1 MSCPDCQDPAEF
13 KGYRTCDV
21 TTLFGRATYR
31 RAYYH
36 CEHCHHGWF
45 PTDAEFGI
53 ERKQT
58 PAAREV
64 ETLAGMLHPFAE
76 GAEQV
81 LERMSGLRV
90 SASTVQRTTET
101 TGAAVAAQQA
111 IPEGTRRLAKEWDWS
126 RDTAGQRVGYMS
138 LDATSV
144 PQQGLHGE
152 KADGRMP
159 YVGAVF
165 NPQPRKVRTRA
176 ARRIW
181 NVHYVAGL
189 LSLDEVAQRLR
200 WEAQAVGVEQT
211 DVVVCLTDGG
221 NGLEE
226 CLTRS
231 LAGVARQLQFVLD
244 FHHAC
249 EHLTEFGQ
257 LLWPEDSLGRRTRTE
272 AWCHDLKACG
282 GERLL
287 EILQRLDLSVAPQHV
302 REGYRKLTNYI
313 RSNLHRMDYPT
324 YLANGWQIGSGI
336 VESACKTVVCRRL
349 KLSGMRWREPGT
361 NSLCHLRALYLSSD
375 RRWEDHW
382 SHATAP

>member
-1 MSCPDCQDPAEF
+1 VSCPDCHEPAEF

-21 TTLFGRATYR
+21 TTLFGWATYS

-126 RDTAGQRVGYMS
+126 RDTAGRRVGYVS

-181 NVHYVAGL
+181 DVHYVAGL
-189 LSLDEVAQRLR
+189 LSLDEVAPRLR
-200 WEAQAVGVEQT
+200 WEAQAVGIEQT

-231 LAGVARQLQFVLD
+231 LADVARQLQFVLD

-249 EHLTEFGQ
+249 DHLTEFGQ
-257 LLWPEDSLGRRTRTE
+257 LLWPDDSLGRRTRTE
-272 AWCHDLKACG
+272 AWCHDLKAFG

-287 EILQRLDLSVAPQHV
+287 EILQRLDLSVAAQHV

-382 SHATAP
+382 SRATAP

>member
-1 MSCPDCQDPAEF
+1 MSCPECQEPARF
-13 KGYRTCDV
+13 KGYRTCDLV
-21 TTLFGRATYR
+21 TLFGRARYS

-36 CEHCHHGWF
+36 CDHCHHGWF

-53 ERKQT
+53 EGKQT
-58 PAAREV
+58 LAAREV

-81 LERMSGLRV
+81 LERMSGLCV
-90 SASTVQRTTET
+90 SASTVQRTTEN
-101 TGAAVAAQQA
+101 TGAAVAAQEA
-111 IPEGTRRLAKEWDWS
+111 TPEGASRPGKQWEWS
-126 RDTAGQRVGYMS
+126 RDTAGRRVGYMS

-152 KADGRMP
+152 KAEGRMP
-159 YVGAVF
+159 YIGAVF
-165 NPQPRKVRTRA
+165 NPAERKVRTRA

-181 NVHYVAGL
+181 DVHYVAGL
-189 LSLDEVAQRLR
+189 MTLDEVGRRLR
-200 WEAQAVGVEQT
+200 WEARAVGADQP
-211 DVVVCLTDGG
+211 DVIVCLTDGG

-226 CLTRS
+226 CLTQS

-257 LLWPEDSLGRRTRTE
+257 LLWPDDSPGRQAQTS
-272 AWCHDLKACG
+272 AWCHDLKTLG

-287 EILQRLDLSVAPQHV
+287 ETLKRLDLSAAPRHV
-302 REGYRKLTNYI
+302 LEGYRKLTNYI
-313 RSNLHRMDYPT
+313 GGNLHRMDYPT

-336 VESACKTVVCRRL
+336 VESACKTIVCRRL

-375 RRWEDHW
+375 RRWEDYW
-382 SHATAP
+382 NRATAP

>member
-181 NVHYVAGL
+181 DVHYVAGL
-189 LSLDEVAQRLR
+189 LSLDEVAQRLL
-200 WEAQAVGVEQT
+200 WEAQAVGVERT